1 MSHPPCKNGGM
12 KHIPPVSRIFKPL
25 ARALTRIFTRLA
37 RLAPTKKRG
46 PEQLDFLSTLN
57 ASPGRDIGGEGTR

>member
-1 MSHPPCKNGGM
+1 MGGM
-12 KHIPPVSRIFKPL
+12 KHIPPVSRIFKLL
-25 ARALTRIFTRLA
+25 ARAASRLRARLA

-57 ASPGRDIGGEGTR
+57 VSTRQDGGGAGAN

>member
-1 MSHPPCKNGGM
+1 M
-12 KHIPPVSRIFKPL
+12 FTLL
-25 ARALTRIFTRLA
+25 ARAATRIRARLA

-57 ASPGRDIGGEGTR
+57 VSTRQNGGGAGAN